1 LLHNSPR
8 GTVANTVGKLREFA
22 AESIQ

>member
-1 LLHNSPR
+1 LHNSPR

>member
-1 LLHNSPR
+1 LHNSPR
-8 GTVANTVGKLREFA
+8 GTVANTVGKLSEIA

>member
-8 GTVANTVGKLREFA
+8 GTVANMVGKLREFV

>member
-1 LLHNSPR
+1 VHNSPR
-8 GTVANTVGKLREFA
+8 GTVANMVGKLREFV